1 MAATDLNTVR
11 STIEARLATE
21 LASSPVIPVIFNKMA
36 FDSTTEDTF
45 VQCLTSFG
53 ANEYLTQ
60 GDTSAATNNI
70 VGLVVLNI
78 FTEEGIGAGSN
89 YTICKRLRD
98 LYNRVTGSNVIFD
111 SPFGPEVFASREK
124 FPTATLNSPPFIEPP
139 KASRPIAKL
148 LPSVSALS

>member
-1 MAATDLNTVR
+1 MAAIDLNTVR

-21 LASSPVIPVIFNKMA
+21 LASSPAIPVVFNNMA

-53 ANEYLTQ
+53 AHQYLTQ
-60 GDTSAATNNI
+60 GDTTNAFNDV

-89 YTICKRLRD
+89 YTIGKRIRD
-98 LYNRVTGSNVIFD
+98 LYNRVTVSNVIFD
-111 SPFGPEVFASREK
+111 SPIGPEVLTSSPEGK
-124 FPTATLNSPPFIEPP
+124 FQTQIRITFNIYEDL
-139 KASRPIAKL
+139 
-148 LPSVSALS
+148 